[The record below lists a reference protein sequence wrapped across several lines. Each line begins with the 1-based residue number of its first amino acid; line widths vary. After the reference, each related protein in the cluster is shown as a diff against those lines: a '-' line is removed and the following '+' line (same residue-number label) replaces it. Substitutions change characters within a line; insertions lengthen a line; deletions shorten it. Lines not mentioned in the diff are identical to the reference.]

1 MEWII
6 IGGIAIAIG
15 VFVYFNFIRKNKKEE
30 EVDITVKPNT
40 TSRPGIK
47 KALLVGINKY
57 RPDLNADLRGC
68 VNDVEMVRYLLVN
81 KFDFEPDNIR
91 VVVDDRATQTN
102 ILHRL
107 QWLINDTK
115 EGDLLVF
122 HYSGHGSQVRDRN
135 GDELNDHLD
144 EIICPHDLNWNY
156 PFTDDMLQEIFAKA
170 PKGVKIIMIAD
181 CCHSGTIVR
190 ELANPRYEKPRFILP
205 PFDIRSRSLNKRLP
219 KRKIMGK
226 TQKEVQRVVLLSGC
240 KDDQTSADAYINGKY
255 NGALS
260 WAVYTTIMNNPNI
273 TYKQLHKTVCD
284 LLKKGGF
291 SQEPQLSGPSDLLNA
306 KIFS

>member
-1 MEWII
+1 MEWVI
-6 IGGIAIAIG
+6 IGGIAIVIG
-15 VFVYFNFIRKNKKEE
+15 IFVYFNFIRKNKKEE
-30 EVDITVKPNT
+30 EVNITVKPNT
-40 TSRPGIK
+40 TSRRGIK

-68 VNDVEMVRYLLVN
+68 VNDVEMMRYLLIN
-81 KFDFEPDNIR
+81 KFDFKPDNIR
-91 VVVDDRATQTN
+91 VVVDERATYDN
-102 ILHRL
+102 IIHRL
-107 QWLINDTK
+107 EWLINDTK
-115 EGDLLVF
+115 EGDFLLF
-122 HYSGHGSQVRDRN
+122 HNSSHGSQVRDRN
-135 GDELNDHLD
+135 GDELDDHLD
-144 EIICPHDLNWNY
+144 EILCPHDLDWNR
-156 PFTDDMLQEIFAKA
+156 PLTDDILASIFNKL
-170 PKGVKIIMIAD
+170 PKGVKLLMIAD

-190 ELANPRYEKPRFILP
+190 GLSNPRYEKARFILP

-219 KRKIMGK
+219 KQKIMGK

-273 TYKQLHKTVCD
+273 TYKQLHESVCN

-291 SQEPQLSGPSDLLNA
+291 LQEPQLSGPSDLLNA